1 MKIHI
6 LEKINNSYRVAI
18 HFAIPTGNNSVGKSW
33 KSVGLASGKTGSTC
47 LEVGTEPSNI
57 TQTEHDSILAGDII
71 EIVRVIDTPATET
84 AVNKLADILI
94 NEYKENLSNSL
105 KHYGHTIN

>member
-18 HFAIPTGNNSVGKSW
+18 HFAIPAGNNLAGKSW

-47 LEVGTEPSNI
+47 LEVGDI
-57 TQTEHDSILAGDII
+57 TQTEYDSILAGDII

-105 KHYGHTIN
+105 KHYGHTI